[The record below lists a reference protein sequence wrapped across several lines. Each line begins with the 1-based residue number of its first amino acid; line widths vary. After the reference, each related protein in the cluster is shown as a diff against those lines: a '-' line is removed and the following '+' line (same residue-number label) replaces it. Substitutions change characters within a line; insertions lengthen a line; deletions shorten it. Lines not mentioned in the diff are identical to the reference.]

1 MILGQSLFQIFK
13 SSIVMLIL
21 LSCSVAVLALIIERL
36 WYFARNRFN
45 VSKGLRNIRMIYKD
59 TGLGPAIGYARSM
72 KNPLGRLFTMIL
84 ENDKLSLDELDDLS
98 YGLILDE
105 RIRSERFLGG
115 LGTLA
120 NVATLLGLLG
130 TVTGLIRAFH
140 SIAITGSG
148 GPVVVSAGIA
158 EALLT
163 TAFGLLIGIPALLF
177 YNYFAKKAGDIA
189 MTLESAQEKFLVF
202 LDIGKQTAKEVKTRE
217 PRAARKAEAQVKEKT
232 KEEVWRY

>member
-21 LSCSVAVLALIIERL
+21 LGCSVAVLALIIERL

-45 VSKGLRNIRMIYKD
+45 VSKGLRHIRMIYKD
-59 TGLGPAIGYARSM
+59 TGLGPAIGYARSI

-98 YGLILDE
+98 YGLIIDE

-163 TAFGLLIGIPALLF
+163 TAFGLCIGIPALLF

-189 MTLESAQEKFLVF
+189 MTLESAQEKFLIF
-202 LDIGKQTAKEVKTRE
+202 LEIGKQTTKEIKTRE
-217 PRAARKAEAQVKEKT
+217 PRAARKAEAQVKEKA